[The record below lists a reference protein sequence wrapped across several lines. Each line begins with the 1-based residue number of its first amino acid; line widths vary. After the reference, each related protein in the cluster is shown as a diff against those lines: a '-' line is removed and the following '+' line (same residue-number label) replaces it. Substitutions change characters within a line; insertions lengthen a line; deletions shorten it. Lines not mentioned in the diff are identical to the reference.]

1 MARADFQFS
10 TRVRVRYAEIDAQ
23 AVVFNSRYL
32 EYADVAV
39 TEYWRT
45 SGLSARPEW
54 KMMEFHVARALI
66 EYKAPIRYDEELD
79 LYARTT
85 RIGKSSLTT
94 LIEIHGAAVLAHHQT
109 GIALTDN
116 CHFGS
121 SEPAQIRVGP
131 VFSEFSAAHPFDN
144 GRFATTVRLSPG
156 SRRIETCACPCPA
169 QTICATCQGLSAAV
183 SGASRSRW
191 NCLGHWC
198 WTTCRRWDQRRCF
211 MSALRRHWL
220 SCPNRRG

>member
-39 TEYWRT
+39 TEYWRS

-66 EYKAPIRYDEELD
+66 EYKAPIRYDEEID

-85 RIGKSSLTT
+85 RIGRSSLTT
-94 LIEIHGAAVLAHHQT
+94 LIEIHGAAAALQDDLRAEIEIINVHVDLET
-109 GIALTDN
+109 GKSCRLPDWL
-116 CHFGS
+116 
-121 SEPAQIRVGP
+121 GP
-131 VFSEFSAAHPFDN
+131 CLDVYDRGMA
-144 GRFATTVRLSPG
+144 GR
-156 SRRIETCACPCPA
+156 
-169 QTICATCQGLSAAV
+169 
-183 SGASRSRW
+183 
-191 NCLGHWC
+191 
-198 WTTCRRWDQRRCF
+198 
-211 MSALRRHWL
+211 
-220 SCPNRRG
+220 